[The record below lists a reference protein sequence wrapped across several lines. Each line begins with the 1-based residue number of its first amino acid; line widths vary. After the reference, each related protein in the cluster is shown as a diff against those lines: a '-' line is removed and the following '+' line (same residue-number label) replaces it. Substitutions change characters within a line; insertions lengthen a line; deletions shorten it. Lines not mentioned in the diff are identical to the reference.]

1 MYMYMYMPG
10 QYMYIQVNLVHVLG
24 AYTWAVLG
32 VLCTGGV
39 LPVGL
44 VESFMRFPF
53 TMSAR
58 LEVLCSGGAG
68 GGGGAAGT
76 VDPPA
81 RGGKCA
87 EEWSKAF
94 WGGCRWKW
102 NKSVYTNIFIQYLV
116 ILACT
121 CTFCTCIYIY
131 RYMKRKNKQHNT
143 TLKSAFLDKQVA

>member
-1 MYMYMYMPG
+1 MPG

-102 NKSVYTNIFIQYLV
+102 NKQGASVYTNIFIQYLV
-116 ILACT
+116 IPA
-121 CTFCTCIYIY
+121 CTCIYIY
-131 RYMKRKNKQHNT
+131 IQVHETQKQATQHN
-143 TLKSAFLDKQVA
+143 S